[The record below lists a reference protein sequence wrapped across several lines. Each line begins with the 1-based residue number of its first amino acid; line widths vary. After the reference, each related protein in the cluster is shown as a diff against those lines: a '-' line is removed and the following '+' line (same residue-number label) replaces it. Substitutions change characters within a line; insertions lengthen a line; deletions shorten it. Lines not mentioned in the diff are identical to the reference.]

1 MIGATPPPSPSG
13 ARLTGDDLQHLIA
26 WYWCLKAASPG
37 SDIASVGIEVDNVGN
52 LDDVAVTYIDGSCRY
67 IQVKAA
73 VSSAGLV
80 NIAWLTA
87 PSTTSLIRRLYSSW
101 ERLGRPDDGIVLVTS
116 RPIDP
121 DDVLLRGRDRLN
133 RLGPRL
139 RRASAATVRG
149 ALATVAT
156 SAGCTVEELL
166 DLLDVLE
173 IQLGQTEKDWRD
185 KVDDAAVGAGVKPG
199 PESLAVALTEM
210 REWVKTTRGIRTAE
224 ELRGFIDKVGLRAG
238 KPRALVVVHALD
250 RVPAGNDD
258 VITVDWVDRFRGTT
272 PETRRGL
279 IDPTDWH
286 TQFPADLVRVR
297 QELQQRGVTDVAVR
311 GAMRL
316 PTWFAVGAALR
327 DVAGFDIAAYD
338 RGVLWAPTASPTTT
352 PQVHILHDTYLDAN
366 GTEGVAV
373 VLEMSNTG
381 RDDVAAAFAH
391 RTDIS
396 RLVALTI
403 DGGPNRR
410 LFTDGAA
417 TLAAAVAIR
426 DWIRRNLAGTPLHLV
441 MVASGPFAFFL
452 GHVWDRVPPT
462 TLYEDLAPGYERAF
476 TFTN

>member
-1 MIGATPPPSPSG
+1 MYK
-13 ARLTGDDLQHLIA
+13 RQ
-26 WYWCLKAASPG
+26 
-37 SDIASVGIEVDNVGN
+37 
-52 LDDVAVTYIDGSCRY
+52 
-67 IQVKAA
+67 
-73 VSSAGLV
+73 
-80 NIAWLTA
+80 
-87 PSTTSLIRRLYSSW
+87 
-101 ERLGRPDDGIVLVTS
+101 
-116 RPIDP
+116 
-121 DDVLLRGRDRLN
+121 
-133 RLGPRL
+133 
-139 RRASAATVRG
+139 
-149 ALATVAT
+149 
-156 SAGCTVEELL
+156 
-166 DLLDVLE
+166 
-173 IQLGQTEKDWRD
+173 
-185 KVDDAAVGAGVKPG
+185 VDDAAVGAGVKPS

-210 REWVKTTRGIRTAE
+210 REWVKTTRGVRTAE
-224 ELRGFIDKVGLRAG
+224 ELRGFIGESGLRAG
-238 KPRALVVVHALD
+238 KPRTLVVVHALD

-258 VITVDWVDRFRGTT
+258 AITVDWVDRFRGTT

-286 TQFPADLVRVR
+286 AQLPADLVRVR
-297 QELQQRGVTDVAVR
+297 EELQQRGVTDVAVR

-338 RGVLWAPTASPTTT
+338 RGVLWAPTTSPTPT
-352 PQVHILHDTYLDAN
+352 PQVHILHDTYLDAS
-366 GTEGVAV
+366 GAEGAAV
-373 VLEMSNTG
+373 VLEMSSTG

-441 MVASGPFAFFL
+441 MVASGPFALFL

-462 TLYEDLAPGYERAF
+462 TLYEDLAPGYEPAF